1 MARNIPSALEPT
13 GMNDVLLELAHQI
26 CDVLEVAILVA
37 LRDIF
42 HGEVHALL
50 VVHHSRLREGDQRG
64 SAELLVPPEEG
75 RQRVQGNC
83 EETSSTSCST
93 NGVYYKF
100 EQRVT
105 DIFGKRTV
113 FANLETKLEE
123 TFAKHIDPTNT

>member
-50 VVHHSRLREGDQRG
+50 VV
-64 SAELLVPPEEG
+64 A
-75 RQRVQGNC
+75 
-83 EETSSTSCST
+83 T
-93 NGVYYKF
+93 
-100 EQRVT
+100 
-105 DIFGKRTV
+105 
-113 FANLETKLEE
+113 
-123 TFAKHIDPTNT
+123 